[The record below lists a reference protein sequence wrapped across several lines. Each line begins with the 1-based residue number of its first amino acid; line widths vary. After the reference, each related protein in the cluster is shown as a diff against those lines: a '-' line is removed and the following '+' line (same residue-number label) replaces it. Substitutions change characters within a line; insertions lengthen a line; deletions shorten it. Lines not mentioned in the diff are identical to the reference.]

1 MVQKLNCCWDRYCQI
16 YSTKGRN
23 LFTLNSISSFSLCLS
38 RIMPRLRSR
47 LWWAE
52 RSSPSSSCLRTAAA
66 QSGRTRQKKKRKKL
80 PEFVWEFVF
89 LLPTFLRLRSPKPPP
104 AMLDWKPVP
113 RNGIGG
119 VWRDVA
125 GQHVC
130 PGLLGQRDP
139 EAHHQPA
146 RRGRGVL
153 RDKDR
158 VVWQEHFIL
167 APELLRSGPLV

>member
-66 QSGRTRQKKKRKKL
+66 QSGRTRQKKKKKKL
-80 PEFVWEFVF
+80 PEFVFVC
-89 LLPTFLRLRSPKPPP
+89 LRVCLSVANISAAPITETAPSNAGLKARPEEWHRRCLKGRRWSTCLSGTAGSTGSGGSSSASAERKRSSS
-104 AMLDWKPVP
+104 
-113 RNGIGG
+113 R
-119 VWRDVA
+119 
-125 GQHVC
+125 
-130 PGLLGQRDP
+130 
-139 EAHHQPA
+139 
-146 RRGRGVL
+146 
-153 RDKDR
+153 
-158 VVWQEHFIL
+158 
-167 APELLRSGPLV
+167 